1 MDKSFNIKKLILSTL
16 GGSFTMWLLAGL
28 WHQLI
33 MAGFY
38 KQETHASHEG
48 TGIILIAYVI
58 LGLLMALIYPIGYK
72 GKPPWIEGLRFGALV
87 GILWVFPHE
96 LAMAGAHGG
105 AIGYVVKNALWHI
118 FEQGAGGIVIGVIYG
133 RRISSGSGLS

>member
-1 MDKSFNIKKLILSTL
+1 MAVLNDIGGVLFDLDGTLVDTAPDMVAVLRELQIDVESEDGETIRVRLI
-16 GGSFTMWLLAGL
+16 GVYA
-28 WHQLI
+28 
-33 MAGFY
+33 
-38 KQETHASHEG
+38 
-48 TGIILIAYVI
+48 
-58 LGLLMALIYPIGYK
+58 P
-72 GKPPWIEGLRFGALV
+72 
-87 GILWVFPHE
+87 E